1 MVRLGLLDA
10 SDDDEEFTTA
20 RSPYAAPTEAD
31 DSEDEQPH
39 AAADRTPRRSFS
51 PGGLF
56 SRSDGSGR
64 AEASPGARPARP
76 HEVRGEVRGEEAGD
90 GRVQAR
96 AHVPAP
102 PLLDCGLPQRLYGY
116 APLSPGR
123 GCARRAARRID
134 GHLKTSL

>member
-1 MVRLGLLDA
+1 MSLRLLMAAGAYPPIPVVDRVQGL
-10 SDDDEEFTTA
+10 
-20 RSPYAAPTEAD
+20 
-31 DSEDEQPH
+31 
-39 AAADRTPRRSFS
+39 
-51 PGGLF
+51 
-56 SRSDGSGR
+56 
-64 AEASPGARPARP
+64 
-76 HEVRGEVRGEEAGD
+76 RGEVRGEAN
-90 GRVQAR
+90 